1 LPVAARRQ
9 NRIDR
14 LGALYRELIVKP
26 WPTRLA
32 SIVAAFAVLSAG
44 CSGHPQQ
51 QEQTFPPGLP
61 VRDVGQMP
69 LPGDNSRFDSAS
81 LDTDK
86 GLLYIS
92 HIAENELIQVDVN
105 AQRVVRTIPNLT
117 SVHGVLAVGEL
128 NRVFANA
135 TRTKQVVAIDETTG
149 AEIGRAPTGEYPVAL
164 AYDSKRRTIWVSN
177 EKDGTATVIDANT
190 LQSKGVPYLGAEVGD
205 AGYYQT
211 GDRIVVAL
219 PAANQLAV
227 VDPNTMT
234 IVTRVALPD
243 CDYSRTL
250 AVDDGDGLVFV
261 ACAYNAHLITVD
273 ATNWTVVGTDP
284 VGQGP
289 DILAYDTVA
298 HRLYV
303 AAESGILTV
312 AFVEDRRIARTRA
325 GFLADDAHV
334 VAVDPKTHR
343 SYFPVHGGPEGP
355 ALLIREAT

>member
-1 LPVAARRQ
+1 
-9 NRIDR
+9 
-14 LGALYRELIVKP
+14 
-26 WPTRLA
+26 
-32 SIVAAFAVLSAG
+32 
-44 CSGHPQQ
+44 
-51 QEQTFPPGLP
+51 
-61 VRDVGQMP
+61 MP

-81 LDTDK
+81 LDVAK

-135 TRTKQVVAIDETTG
+135 TRARQVVAIDETTG
-149 AEIGRAPTGEYPVAL
+149 TELGRAPTGDYPVAL

-177 EKDGTATVIDANT
+177 EKDGTATVLDAT
-190 LQSKGVPYLGAEVGD
+190 SLQQQGAPYLGAEVGD
-205 AGYYQT
+205 VGYYAP

-227 VDPNTMT
+227 VDPAAMT
-234 IVTRVALPD
+234 VVTRVALPE
-243 CDYSRTL
+243 CDYARTV
-250 AVDDGDGLVFV
+250 AVDQADQLVFV

-273 ATNWTVVGTDP
+273 ATNWSVVGTDP

-289 DILAYDTVA
+289 DILGYDSAA

-303 AAESGILTV
+303 AAESGIVTV
-312 AFVEDRRIARTRA
+312 AFVEDRKVARTRA

-334 VAVDPKTHR
+334 VAVDPRTHR